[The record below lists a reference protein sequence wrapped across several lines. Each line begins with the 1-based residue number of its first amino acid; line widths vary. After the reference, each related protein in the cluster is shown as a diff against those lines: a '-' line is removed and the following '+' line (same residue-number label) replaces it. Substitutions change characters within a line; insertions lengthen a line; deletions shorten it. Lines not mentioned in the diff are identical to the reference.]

1 MFSESVM
8 QVDPDQNAE
17 ISAMQQVIDRNILLP
32 LFENSGQAIMVLNS
46 DDLHIVA
53 ANRLA
58 RTILKNGMRALQ
70 RLTLMDAVPSLPP
83 DDVARFLRQFI
94 RVRRRSVRARVG
106 LNTDKA
112 TIYDVD
118 IIRMPDQE
126 KSIVI
131 IAQDVSA
138 TVLALKMA
146 DEAESKMATAIN
158 ALSDGFVLYDAD
170 DRLVICN
177 QTYRTFYPESAAAM
191 EPGNTFENI
200 LRLGLQNGQYADGI
214 GREEEWLATRLK
226 QHRSSQGV
234 IEQKLS
240 NGRWLRIV
248 ERATADGGRV
258 GLRVDVTQLKEQQH
272 ALRRLAITDELTGL

>member
-17 ISAMQQVIDRNILLP
+17 ISAMQQVIGRNILLP

-70 RLTLMDAVPSLPP
+70 RLTLMDAVPSLPA

-191 EPGNTFENI
+191 EPGNTFETI
-200 LRLGLQNGQYADGI
+200 LRLGLQNGQYAD
-214 GREEEWLATRLK
+214 
-226 QHRSSQGV
+226 
-234 IEQKLS
+234 
-240 NGRWLRIV
+240 
-248 ERATADGGRV
+248 
-258 GLRVDVTQLKEQQH
+258 
-272 ALRRLAITDELTGL
+272 